1 MRYFYIMAN
10 VEGVAANSSLKQFR
24 LALKVA
30 AKNWLLLL
38 LLPAIAYGYGR
49 IITHQQLDQYG
60 ARAEVLLEQK
70 DEYDKAREMVEGVI
84 SRRFQRQGPD
94 IANQVRILK
103 SRDLVAKAVGD
114 LDHNI
119 TYFIVGRVRAL
130 PVGGLSGVEVEA
142 FPEQFGRAAL
152 GVDFDLEVIDEER
165 YVLRAILRNGQ
176 MYEAEH
182 GFGDL
187 VQNGDFKLIVR
198 RAEESR
204 GTIEQAIAQGQRFQ
218 VRNDNQLIGQYRS
231 GLSVS
236 GVGQTSILKL
246 QINDIRPERAIEFLD
261 ALSTRYIEYST
272 AAREEVNRK
281 TDEFIETQL
290 IKIEANVDS
299 LQRIIDQQREK
310 AGSLSL
316 TRNEQAYFQELVQ
329 LETQQEE
336 LRLNMRSLSALED
349 YLGRGVENTSIP
361 PSAFLTADQVAAD
374 KVGQLY
380 DLQLQRTQMLL
391 DVTPSSFQITRLDSL
406 ISTTRY
412 SLFDYIGSARIALEE
427 EELELATR
435 VGTLETKL
443 FRLPKS
449 EREILAI
456 ERRLTINDQFYGY
469 LLEQRA
475 TNLIAR
481 AAITSNASIIETAR
495 SIGITGP
502 NKAKTIRDY
511 TLFGL
516 ALAIGLAALRLLLF
530 ERLESVNE
538 LREATSLPVSGGIP
552 RYEDIS
558 DQEYVIVASK
568 SPRHPTTEAFRGLR
582 TNLQYLLNKDGQ
594 NTILISSMHPGEGKT
609 FTATNM
615 AALMAQAGKK
625 TLLIDYDLH
634 KPRVHKA
641 LEVSRGTGLSGYLIG
656 QVPWTMAVQ
665 PTDIPG
671 LDVIT
676 SGPVP
681 PNASELVLNDRTDD
695 LIAEARKAYDFVVI
709 DTPPILLITDALV
722 LMKHVDRALLVANV
736 KRANVRGMRQ
746 LQDLLKQN
754 SIEHVSM
761 VLNGIVPTRWRYYAS
776 KYAYRYLYS
785 YGYGSYT
792 GYGGYGYGG
801 MRYGEDDED

>member
-1 MRYFYIMAN
+1 MDVSSSN
-10 VEGVAANSSLKQFR
+10 NSLKQLR

-38 LLPAIAYGYGR
+38 LLPAMAYGYGR
-49 IITHQQLDQYG
+49 FVTHQQLDQYG
-60 ARAEVLLEQK
+60 ARAEILLDEK

-119 TYFIVGRVRAL
+119 THFIVGRVRAL

-142 FPEQFGRAAL
+142 WPEQFSNNAI
-152 GVDFDLEVIDEER
+152 GVDFDIEVLDSER
-165 YVLRAILRNGQ
+165 YRLRAELRNGRV
-176 MYEAEH
+176 YEGEH
-182 GFGDL
+182 QFYDV
-187 VQNGDFKLIVR
+187 VQNGDFKLAVQ
-198 RAEESR
+198 RATNGR
-204 GTIEQAIAQGQRFQ
+204 GTIQQAIAQGQRFQ
-218 VRNDNQLIGQYRS
+218 VRNDEQIIRQYRS
-231 GLSVS
+231 GLRVS

-261 ALSTRYIEYST
+261 ALSKRYIEYST
-272 AAREEVNRK
+272 AAREEVNAK

-290 IKIEANVDS
+290 FQIEANIDS
-299 LQRIIDQQREK
+299 LQDIIDQQRER
-310 AGSLSL
+310 AEVLDL
-316 TRNEQAYFQELVQ
+316 TRNEQVYFQELVQ
-329 LETQQEE
+329 LESQREE
-336 LRLNMRSLSALED
+336 LRLNLRSLEALED

-361 PSAFLTADQVAAD
+361 PSAFLTSDAVAAD

-391 DVTPSSFQITRLDSL
+391 DVTPSSFQVKRLDSL
-406 ISTTRY
+406 ISTTRF
-412 SLFDYIGSARIALEE
+412 SLFEYITSARKGL
-427 EELELATR
+427 ELEDGQLRER
-435 VGTLETKL
+435 VGELEGKL

-456 ERRLTINDQFYGY
+456 ERRLAINDKFYGY

-481 AAITSNASIIETAR
+481 AAITSNASIIEAAR

-502 NKAKTIRDY
+502 DKGKTIRNY
-511 TLFGL
+511 TLMALAVAVGL
-516 ALAIGLAALRLLLF
+516 AVLRLLLF

-552 RYEDIS
+552 RYEDIGEK
-558 DQEYVIVASK
+558 EYVLVASK

-582 TNLQYLLNKDGQ
+582 TNLQYLLNREGQ
-594 NTILISSMHPGEGKT
+594 NTILVSSMHPGEGKT
-609 FTATNM
+609 FTATNL
-615 AALMAQAGKK
+615 AALISQTGKR
-625 TLLIDYDLH
+625 TLLIDFDLH

-641 LEVSRGTGLSGYLIG
+641 VELERGVGLSGYLIG
-656 QVPWTMAVQ
+656 KTDWKDAVQ
-665 PTDIPG
+665 STTLDE
-671 LDVIT
+671 LDVLT

-681 PNASELVLNDRTDD
+681 PNASELVLNERTDT
-695 LIAEARKAYDFVVI
+695 LIAEAREAYDFVVI

-736 KRANVRGMRQ
+736 KRANLRGMRQ
-746 LQDLLKQN
+746 LEDLLAQN
-754 SIEHVSM
+754 QLEHVSM
-761 VLNGIVPTRWRYYAS
+761 ILNGIVPTRWRYYAS
-776 KYAYRYLYS
+776 KYAYRYLYN
-785 YGYGSYT
+785 YGYGYGGYGSYT
-792 GYGGYGYGG
+792 GYGGYGYGDG
-801 MRYGEDDED
+801 GYGDQPET

>member
-1 MRYFYIMAN
+1 MPSN
-10 VEGVAANSSLKQFR
+10 QVGPTNNSLKQLR
-24 LALKVA
+24 LVLKVA

-38 LLPAIAYGYGR
+38 LLPSLSYGYGR
-49 IITHQQLDQYG
+49 FVTHQQLDQHG
-60 ARAEVLLEQK
+60 AQAELLLEEK
-70 DEYDKAREMVEGVI
+70 DEYDKAREVVEGVI

-103 SRDLVAKAVGD
+103 SRDLIARAVGD

-119 TYFIVGRVRAL
+119 THFIVGRVRAL

-142 FPEQFGRAAL
+142 WPEHFSNNAL
-152 GVDFDLEVIDEER
+152 GVDFDLEVLDSER
-165 YVLRAILRNGQ
+165 YRLRTELRNGQ
-176 MYEAEH
+176 IYDGEH
-182 GFGDL
+182 KFYDV
-187 VQNGDFKLIVR
+187 VQTGDFKLSIH
-198 RAEESR
+198 RAGDGR
-204 GTIEQAIAQGQRFQ
+204 GSIEQAIAQGQRFQ
-218 VRNDNQLIGQYRS
+218 VRNDEDIILQYRS
-231 GLSVS
+231 RLSVS

-261 ALSTRYIEYST
+261 ALSRRYIEYST
-272 AAREEVNRK
+272 ATREAINSK

-290 IKIEANVDS
+290 LQIEANIDS
-299 LQRIIDQQREK
+299 LQDIIDQQREK
-310 AGSLSL
+310 SEVIDL

-329 LETQQEE
+329 LETNQEE
-336 LRLNMRSLSALED
+336 LRVNLRSLGTLED
-349 YLGRGVENTSIP
+349 YLSRGVENTSIP
-361 PSAFLTADQVAAD
+361 PSTFLSADAVAAD
-374 KVGQLY
+374 KVSQLH

-391 DVTPSSFQITRLDSL
+391 DVTPTSFQIIRLDSL
-406 ISTTRY
+406 ISTTRF
-412 SLFDYIGSARIALEE
+412 SLYNYIESARQTLREEDQDLTRRIA
-427 EELELATR
+427 ELEAR
-435 VGTLETKL
+435 L

-449 EREILAI
+449 ERQIIAV
-456 ERRLTINDQFYGY
+456 ERRLTINDKFFGY

-481 AAITSNASIIETAR
+481 AAITSNASIIEASR
-495 SIGITGP
+495 GIGITGP
-502 NKAKTIRDY
+502 NKAKTMRDC
-511 TLFGL
+511 TLLGL
-516 ALAIGLAALRLLLF
+516 AVAIGLAVLRLLLF

-538 LREATSLPVSGGIP
+538 LREATKLPVSGGVP

-558 DQEYVIVASK
+558 DKEYVLVASK

-615 AALMAQAGKK
+615 AALMAQSGKK
-625 TLLIDYDLH
+625 TLLIDFDLH

-641 LEVSRGTGLSGYLIG
+641 LGVPRGTGLSGYLIG

-665 PTDIPG
+665 PTEIPG

-681 PNASELVLNDRTDD
+681 PNASELVHNDRTDE

-709 DTPPILLITDALV
+709 DTPPILIITDALV
-722 LMKHVDRALLVANV
+722 LMRHVDRALLVANV
-736 KRANVRGMRQ
+736 KRANARGVRE
-746 LQDLLKQN
+746 LEELLEQN

-785 YGYGSYT
+785 YGYGRYGSYT

-801 MRYGEDDED
+801 VRYGEDDED

>member
-1 MRYFYIMAN
+1 MDVSAS
-10 VEGVAANSSLKQFR
+10 NSSLKQLR

-49 IITHQQLDQYG
+49 FVTHQQLDQYS
-60 ARAEVLLEQK
+60 AQAELLLEEK
-70 DEYDKAREMVEGVI
+70 DEYDKAREMVKGVI

-119 TYFIVGRVRAL
+119 THFIVGRVRAL

-142 FPEQFGRAAL
+142 WPEQFSNNAL
-152 GVDFDLEVIDEER
+152 GIDFDVEVLDSER
-165 YVLRAILRNGQ
+165 YRLRAELRNGRV
-176 MYEAEH
+176 YEGEH
-182 GFGDL
+182 QFEDV
-187 VQNGDFKLIVR
+187 VQNGDFKLAVQ
-198 RAEESR
+198 RATNGR

-218 VRNDNQLIGQYRS
+218 VRNDEQIIRQYRS
-231 GLSVS
+231 GLQIS

-246 QINDIRPERAIEFLD
+246 QINDIRPERAIQFLD
-261 ALSTRYIEYST
+261 ALSKRYIEYST
-272 AAREEVNRK
+272 AAREEVNAK

-290 IKIEANVDS
+290 FQIEANIDS
-299 LQRIIDQQREK
+299 LQDIIDQQRER
-310 AGSLSL
+310 AEVLDL
-316 TRNEQAYFQELVQ
+316 TRNEQVYFQELVQ
-329 LETQQEE
+329 LESQREE
-336 LRLNMRSLSALED
+336 LRLNLRSLEALED

-361 PSAFLTADQVAAD
+361 PSAFLTSDAVAAD

-391 DVTPSSFQITRLDSL
+391 DVTPSSFQVKRLDSL
-406 ISTTRY
+406 ISTTRF
-412 SLFDYIGSARIALEE
+412 SLFEYITSARKGL
-427 EELELATR
+427 ELEDGQLRER
-435 VGTLETKL
+435 VGELEGKL

-456 ERRLTINDQFYGY
+456 ERRLAINDKFFGY

-481 AAITSNASIIETAR
+481 AAITSNASIIEAAR

-502 NKAKTIRDY
+502 DKGKTIRNY
-511 TLFGL
+511 TLMALAVAVGL
-516 ALAIGLAALRLLLF
+516 AVLRLLLF

-538 LREATSLPVSGGIP
+538 LREATSLSVSGGIP
-552 RYEDIS
+552 RHEDIGEK
-558 DQEYVIVASK
+558 EYVLVASK

-582 TNLQYLLNKDGQ
+582 TNLQYLLNREGQ
-594 NTILISSMHPGEGKT
+594 NTILVSSMHPGEGKT
-609 FTATNM
+609 FTATNL
-615 AALMAQAGKK
+615 AALISQTGKR
-625 TLLIDYDLH
+625 TLLIDFDLH

-641 LEVSRGTGLSGYLIG
+641 VELERGIGLSGYLIG
-656 QVPWTMAVQ
+656 KTDWKDAVQ
-665 PTDIPG
+665 STHVDG
-671 LDVIT
+671 LDVLT

-681 PNASELVLNDRTDD
+681 PNASELVLNERTDN

-709 DTPPILLITDALV
+709 DTPPMLLITDALV

-736 KRANVRGMRQ
+736 KRTNLRGMRQ
-746 LQDLLKQN
+746 LEDLLAQN
-754 SIEHVSM
+754 QLEHVSM
-761 VLNGIVPTRWRYYAS
+761 ILNGIVPTRWRYYAS
-776 KYAYRYLYS
+776 KYAYRYLYN
-785 YGYGSYT
+785 YGYGYGGYGSYT
-792 GYGGYGYGG
+792 GYGGYGYGDG
-801 MRYGEDDED
+801 GYGDQPGT

>member
-1 MRYFYIMAN
+1 MSGITGQN
-10 VEGVAANSSLKQFR
+10 NSIKQLR

-38 LLPAIAYGYGR
+38 LLPAIAYGYAR
-49 IITHQQLDQYG
+49 VLTHQQMDQYG
-60 ARAEVLLEQK
+60 ARAEVLLDEK

-119 TYFIVGRVRAL
+119 TYFIVGRVRSL

-142 FPEQFGRAAL
+142 FPEQFSNNAL
-152 GVDFDLEVIDEER
+152 GVDFDLEVLDSKRFMLKAE
-165 YVLRAILRNGQ
+165 LRNGQ
-176 MYEAEH
+176 VYEREH
-182 GFGDL
+182 EFYEL
-187 VQNGDFKLIVR
+187 IQTGDFKLVIR
-198 RAEESR
+198 RARESR

-218 VRNDNQLIGQYRS
+218 VRTDNQIIGQYRS

-261 ALSTRYIEYST
+261 ALSQRYIEYST

-290 IKIEANVDS
+290 FQIEANIDS
-299 LQRIIDQQREK
+299 LQNIIDEQREK
-310 AGSLSL
+310 AGNLDL

-336 LRLNMRSLSALED
+336 LRLNLRSLSALED
-349 YLGRGVENTSIP
+349 YLSRGVENTSIP
-361 PSAFLTADQVAAD
+361 PSAFLTSDAVAAD

-391 DVTPSSFQITRLDSL
+391 DVTPSSFQIKRLDSL
-406 ISTTRY
+406 ISTTRF
-412 SLFDYIGSARIALEE
+412 SLFDYIGSARRALEE
-427 EELELATR
+427 EDQDLDGR
-435 VGTLETKL
+435 VATLERKL

-456 ERRLTINDQFYGY
+456 ERRLTINDKFYGY

-495 SIGITGP
+495 SIGVTGP
-502 NKAKTIRDY
+502 NKAKTVRDY
-511 TLFGL
+511 TLLGL
-516 ALAIGLAALRLLLF
+516 AIAIGLSVLRLLLF
-530 ERLESVNE
+530 ERIESVNE
-538 LREATSLPVSGGIP
+538 LREATKLPVSGGVP
-552 RYEDIS
+552 RFEDVT
-558 DQEYVIVASK
+558 DEEYVLVASK

-582 TNLQYLLNKDGQ
+582 TNLQYLLNKEGQ
-594 NTILISSMHPGEGKT
+594 NTILVSSMHPGEGKT

-615 AALMAQAGKK
+615 AALLAQAGKK

-634 KPRVHKA
+634 KPRVHRA
-641 LEVSRGTGLSGYLIG
+641 MDVDRGTGLSGYLIG
-656 QVPWTMAVQ
+656 QVPWEKAIQ
-665 PTDIPG
+665 PTDIRG
-671 LDVIT
+671 LDVFT

-681 PNASELVLNDRTDD
+681 PNASELVLNNRTDE

-736 KRANVRGMRQ
+736 KRATARGMRQ
-746 LQDLLKQN
+746 LEDLLEQN
-754 SIEHVSM
+754 SIDHVSM

-785 YGYGSYT
+785 YGYGYGGYGSYT
-792 GYGGYGYGG
+792 GYGGYGYGDQ
-801 MRYGEDDED
+801 RYGDEDEA

>member
-1 MRYFYIMAN
+1 
-10 VEGVAANSSLKQFR
+10 
-24 LALKVA
+24 
-30 AKNWLLLL
+30 
-38 LLPAIAYGYGR
+38 
-49 IITHQQLDQYG
+49 
-60 ARAEVLLEQK
+60 
-70 DEYDKAREMVEGVI
+70 
-84 SRRFQRQGPD
+84 
-94 IANQVRILK
+94 
-103 SRDLVAKAVGD
+103 
-114 LDHNI
+114 
-119 TYFIVGRVRAL
+119 GRVRAL

-142 FPEQFGRAAL
+142 FPEQFGSSAL
-152 GVDFDLEVIDEER
+152 GVDFDLEVLNGER
-165 YVLRAILRNGQ
+165 YVLRATLRNGQ
-176 MYEAEH
+176 LYEAEH

-187 VQNGDFKLIVR
+187 VQNGDFKLIIR
-198 RAEESR
+198 RAQESR

-218 VRNDNQLIGQYRS
+218 VRNDNQIIGQYRS

-246 QINDIRPERAIEFLD
+246 QINDIRPERAMEFLD
-261 ALSTRYIEYST
+261 ALSKRYIEYST

-299 LQRIIDQQREK
+299 LQRIIDEQREK
-310 AGSLSL
+310 AGNLSL

-336 LRLNMRSLSALED
+336 LRLNLRSLKALED

-361 PSAFLTADQVAAD
+361 PSAFLTSDAVAAD

-427 EELELATR
+427 EELELAAR
-435 VGTLETKL
+435 VATLEAKL

-456 ERRLTINDQFYGY
+456 ERRLTINDKFYGY

-481 AAITSNASIIETAR
+481 AAITSNASIIEAAR

-502 NKAKTIRDY
+502 NKAKTVRDY

-516 ALAIGLAALRLLLF
+516 AVAIGLALLRLLLF

-538 LREATSLPVSGGIP
+538 LREATKLPVSGGVP
-552 RYEDIS
+552 RYEDIT
-558 DQEYVIVASK
+558 DKEYVLVASK

-641 LEVSRGTGLSGYLIG
+641 LDVPRGTGLSGYLIG
-656 QVPWTMAVQ
+656 QVPWSMAVQ

-681 PNASELVLNDRTDD
+681 PNAS
-695 LIAEARKAYDFVVI
+695 
-709 DTPPILLITDALV
+709 
-722 LMKHVDRALLVANV
+722 
-736 KRANVRGMRQ
+736 
-746 LQDLLKQN
+746 
-754 SIEHVSM
+754 
-761 VLNGIVPTRWRYYAS
+761 
-776 KYAYRYLYS
+776 
-785 YGYGSYT
+785 
-792 GYGGYGYGG
+792 
-801 MRYGEDDED
+801 